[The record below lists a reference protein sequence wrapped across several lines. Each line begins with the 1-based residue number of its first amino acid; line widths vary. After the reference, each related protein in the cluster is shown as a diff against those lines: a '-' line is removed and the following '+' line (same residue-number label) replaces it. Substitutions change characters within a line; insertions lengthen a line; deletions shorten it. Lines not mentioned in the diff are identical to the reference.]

1 MLFFF
6 VNFVKEIN
14 KTMRKTRYSDV
25 VSKAEVLAND
35 PNSYTKRGALKSKI
49 ARRLSRLTTRA
60 VFLTQFEELE
70 TVNF

>member
-35 PNSYTKRGALKSKI
+35 PNSYTKRGSLKSKI

>member
-14 KTMRKTRYSDV
+14 KTMRKARYSDV
-25 VSKAEVLAND
+25 ISKAEVLAND